1 MRSYPEYPKEVF
13 RMEAHCRCGA
23 EVHYSFNHLGCA
35 ACGAA
40 CCPDCAYELESTHY
54 CAPCAAGL
62 LEPERI

>member
-1 MRSYPEYPKEVF
+1 
-13 RMEAHCRCGA
+13 MEAHCRCGA